1 MLLSVVRRPHF
12 FLPHTVPTSMARL
25 YNTLLTAL
33 PFLIPIVVLMIAR
46 LRPPAWKPQR
56 IFLRLSLGLY
66 FAALG
71 CYAANAVEEGTPMA
85 FFGAF
90 YGTIPDKTPLVF
102 WGYGF
107 VILAIVAMFFVV
119 NWDTVRLFTQRKNA
133 SASDERSNGQT
144 K

>member
-33 PFLIPIVVLMIAR
+33 PFLIPIFVLMIAR